1 MTIGLFVRRQAGFI
15 SLTRCTY
22 KINLTD
28 DMYLVVAMDTHEDI
42 CHDWIQ
48 LL

>member
-1 MTIGLFVRRQAGFI
+1 MTKGLYVRRQTGI
-15 SLTRCTY
+15 INITHRTY
-22 KINLTD
+22 RIILTD

>member
-1 MTIGLFVRRQAGFI
+1 MIQGLYVRRQPGI
-15 SLTRCTY
+15 INITRCTY
-22 KINLTD
+22 RINLTD